1 MLRNLLT
8 AAMIIGLC
16 GLAAAPAA
24 ASPSHHG
31 AARGRVFIH
40 RIFYNSPG
48 SDDRSNSSLNAEWVD
63 LHNSSGHPITLTHW
77 TLRDKAGH
85 VYEFKASYRLRAHKD
100 VRIHTGRGSNTS
112 TNRFWGS
119 ENYIWNND
127 GDTAVLKSASGS
139 VKSRCTYSDSSEQ
152 HSSVLC

>member
-8 AAMIIGLC
+8 AAIVIGLC

-24 ASPSHHG
+24 ASPTHHG
-31 AARGRVFIH
+31 AARGRVFIQ

-77 TLRDKAGH
+77 TLRDKDGH
-85 VYEFKASYRLRAHKD
+85 VYKFKTRYRLRAHKD
-100 VRIHTGRGSNTS
+100 VRIHTGHGRNTS

-119 ENYIWNND
+119 GNYVWNND

-139 VKSRCTYSDSSEQ
+139 VKSRCTYSDPSEQ
-152 HSSVLC
+152 RSSVTC